1 MKNKKLVICG
11 LGETA
16 RLAYQYFKHD
26 SSYEVVAFAVNKA
39 YLKSST
45 FLDLPVVALEE
56 IHDHYDPE
64 NNEVFV
70 ALGSGHL
77 NRDRQKV
84 YEYVKSQNY
93 KCANYISTKAFVWH
107 DVEVGDNCFILEN
120 NVLQSGVKIGNNVVL
135 WSGNHIGHLSTIS
148 DNCFISSHVVISGNT
163 LIGKNC
169 FIGVNSSIA
178 DNVQI
183 ADDNYIGLASVVN
196 KNTEENSVY
205 TGNPAVKSAV
215 SAKRLSKVKD

>member
-11 LGETA
+11 MGETG

-26 SSYEVVAFAVNKA
+26 SLYEVVAFAVNKE

-45 FLDLPVVALEE
+45 FFDLPVIALEE
-56 IHDHYDPE
+56 MHQNYGPE

-70 ALGSGHL
+70 AMGSGHL
-77 NRDRQKV
+77 NCDRQRV
-84 YEYVKSQNY
+84 YEYVKTQGY
-93 KCANYISTKAFVWH
+93 KCANYISSKAFVWP

-120 NVLQSGVKIGNNVVL
+120 NVLQSGVKVGNNVVL
-135 WSGNHIGHLSTIS
+135 WSGNHVGHLSHIA
-148 DNCFISSHVVISGNT
+148 DHCFVSSHVVISGNS

-169 FIGVNSSIA
+169 FIGVNSAIA
-178 DNVQI
+178 DNVKI
-183 ADDNYIGLASVVN
+183 ADDNYIGLGSVVN
-196 KNTEENSVY
+196 KSTEENSVY
-205 TGNPAVKSAV
+205 TGNPAIKSSV